1 MQEQLHISFS
11 WVPAQCSP
19 LLFELGCAGGLFS
32 IIAVNYW
39 HWSNFWEPWMSSELL
54 LGYNLL
60 LSLVLSGQ
68 VSPLLLH
75 QQKTRGGPNPWCSQ
89 GWDEAGPGPAR

>member
-1 MQEQLHISFS
+1 
-11 WVPAQCSP
+11 
-19 LLFELGCAGGLFS
+19 
-32 IIAVNYW
+32 
-39 HWSNFWEPWMSSELL
+39 MSSELL